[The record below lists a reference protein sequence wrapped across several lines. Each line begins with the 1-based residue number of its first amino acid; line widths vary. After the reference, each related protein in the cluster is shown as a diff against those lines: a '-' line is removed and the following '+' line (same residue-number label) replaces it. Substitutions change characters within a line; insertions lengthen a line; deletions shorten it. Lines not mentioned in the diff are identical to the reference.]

1 MTKAVGSCFI
11 ACHSPVILRM
21 VGHVVCR
28 EPVAGTWRAC
38 ILRAVVGMPFSLPS
52 VTEAPLLA
60 APPAGD
66 QESLEKA
73 RYWRVCP
80 QSGTACGR
88 SDGQAGMILAL
99 VARGPGISSQA
110 ARPLARPWPL
120 QGTPT
125 VAAASAAR
133 ARWAAETSHAA
144 KQGSHAL
151 ARARCLRGTRGGKPS
166 QTCARCRATSC
177 APRARHSRQ
186 GHTKVLTR
194 QLQQG
199 QPLLH
204 GQERARCQATVPG
217 NQKHETLWLALP
229 L

>member
-1 MTKAVGSCFI
+1 MLVI
-11 ACHSPVILRM
+11 RSP
-21 VGHVVCR
+21 
-28 EPVAGTWRAC
+28 A
-38 ILRAVVGMPFSLPS
+38 FLPS
-52 VTEAPLLA
+52 KLKSSSSCLASAGSLLS
-60 APPAGD
+60 GD
-66 QESLEKA
+66 QES
-73 RYWRVCP
+73 RCWR
-80 QSGTACGR
+80 ACASAFGR